1 MFILSVRDLLCYCGV
16 KTTDLQRIQSK
27 GIVLKPCTW
36 FCVTEK
42 EKLHLGVHV
51 TNGSLIGVEV
61 TKHWHMI
68 KDIMTYEVHMGDSV
82 SHG

>member
-1 MFILSVRDLLCYCGV
+1 MVSKLLIYTEFEVICYAI
-16 KTTDLQRIQSK
+16 RSK
-27 GIVLKPCTW
+27 GIVHKPCTCV
-36 FCVTEK
+36 CVTDQ

-68 KDIMTYEVHMGDSV
+68 KDIMTYEVHMGDTV